1 MNNGVFFG
9 VIAALCFVGVAVSLI
24 QVFRLYIIQS
34 VWIRA
39 RRWGRGLLGRVVRRV
54 GGGVEYWR
62 GRVGFGGVEKQGAG
76 WVYAAKFAGKHGLT
90 FREAAALCR
99 LAVGL
104 PAHAERGCALG
115 GAGVDGGKGRKEG
128 WHGSLSVI
136 NKARGR
142 VVVTRDGVEVQYR
155 LPLCQFVVD
164 GSKSGQLNLPIA
176 AE

>member
-1 MNNGVFFG
+1 MNNVFFDF
-9 VIAALCFVGVAVSLI
+9 IAAVCGAVVVVSLI
-24 QVFRLYIIQS
+24 CIFRLCIIQKIG
-34 VWIRA
+34 IRA
-39 RRWGRGLLGRVVRRV
+39 RRWGRGLLGRVVCRV
-54 GGGVEYWR
+54 GGGIEYWR
-62 GRVGFGGVEKQGAG
+62 GRVGFGGVEKQGAR

-104 PAHAERGCALG
+104 PAHAERGGALG

-128 WHGSLSVI
+128 GHGSLSVI

-164 GSKSGQLNLPIA
+164 GSKSGQLHLPIA
-176 AE
+176 AA

>member
-9 VIAALCFVGVAVSLI
+9 VIAGLCLAGVAVYLI
-24 QVFRLYIIQS
+24 QIFRLYIIQS

-76 WVYAAKFAGKHGLT
+76 WVYAAKFAGKHGLA
-90 FREAAALCR
+90 FREVAALCR

-104 PAHAERGCALG
+104 PAHAKSGGALG
-115 GAGVDGGKGRKEG
+115 GAGIEGGKSGKEG
-128 WHGSLSVI
+128 GHGSLSVI

-142 VVVTRDGVEVQYR
+142 VIVTRAGVAVQYR
-155 LPLCQFVVD
+155 LPLCQVVVD
-164 GSKSGQLNLPIA
+164 GPKSGQLRFSIA
-176 AE
+176 AA